1 MHLSVRNVGYLVLIY
16 NIRQM
21 QVVPFSK
28 SLGMTVGY
36 RNRSKV
42 LSKFLYEMELR
53 FHFPVH
59 DSKTRGVFYHKNPSS
74 L

>member
-16 NIRQM
+16 NIRQIA
-21 QVVPFSK
+21 FSK
-28 SLGMTVGY
+28 SLGYNFNMTVGF

-59 DSKTRGVFYHKNPSS
+59 DSKT
-74 L
+74 